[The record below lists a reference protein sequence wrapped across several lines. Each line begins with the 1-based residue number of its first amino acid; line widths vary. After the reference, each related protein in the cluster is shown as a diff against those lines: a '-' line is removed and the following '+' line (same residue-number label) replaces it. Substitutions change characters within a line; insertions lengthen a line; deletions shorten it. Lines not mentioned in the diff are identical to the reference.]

1 MKRKLLIAVF
11 DVIGIILSF
20 GLALWFRFDLQL
32 QEIPEN
38 YGIGYLYFCG
48 SVYCCNVACVLC
60 FQTLPKYMDVCGNNG
75 SYTDIFSDNA
85 VNYINSDHYSHCF

>member
-38 YGIGYLYFCG
+38 YGIGYLYF
-48 SVYCCNVACVLC
+48 VA
-60 FQTLPKYMDVCGNNG
+60 DVCGNNG